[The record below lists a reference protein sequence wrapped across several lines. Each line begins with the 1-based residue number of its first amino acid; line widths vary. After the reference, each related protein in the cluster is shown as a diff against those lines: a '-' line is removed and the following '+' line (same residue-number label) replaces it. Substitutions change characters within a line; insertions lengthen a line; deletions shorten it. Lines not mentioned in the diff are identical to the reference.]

1 MNANKNTNI
10 KEWYTKTFADDELG
24 ENLTEGK
31 TFYDLFYALD
41 RYHNIYEEFG
51 IDDSLVRERLFEEL
65 SSIMGVD
72 YDEIYE
78 QWMKCEG

>member
-10 KEWYTKTFADDELG
+10 KEWYTRIADDELG

>member
-1 MNANKNTNI
+1 MNANEDTYI
-10 KEWYTKTFADDELG
+10 KEWYTKTFPNDELG

-41 RYHNIYEEFG
+41 RYHNIYKEFG
-51 IDDSLVRERLFEEL
+51 IDDSFVREQLFEEL
-65 SSIMGVD
+65 SLIMGVD

-78 QWMKCEG
+78 QWMKYED